1 MKNAACGGSKTGH
14 NNANDQK
21 SMLSGRLEHMSRT
34 PSAFK
39 QTDITRALKA
49 IRNAGYGAARIL
61 IGKDGQIDITTATTE
76 GEAQTAPSEQNFKAA
91 GAGRARQ
98 GQT

>member
-1 MKNAACGGSKTGH
+1 
-14 NNANDQK
+14 
-21 SMLSGRLEHMSRT
+21 MSRT

-39 QTDITRALKA
+39 QTDITRALNA
-49 IRNAGYGAARIL
+49 VRAAGYSAARVL
-61 IGKDGQIDITTATTE
+61 IGKDGRIEIATTMD
-76 GEAQTAPSEQNFKAA
+76 GEAQTAPSEQNFKA

>member
-1 MKNAACGGSKTGH
+1 
-14 NNANDQK
+14 
-21 SMLSGRLEHMSRT
+21 MSRT

-39 QTDITRALKA
+39 QTDVTRALKA
-49 IRNAGYGAARIL
+49 VRAAGYSAARIL
-61 IGKDGQIDITTATTE
+61 IGKDGQIDITTTAME
-76 GEAQTAPSEQNFKAA
+76 GDAQTAPSGQNFKTA